1 MSWLILHKEEERH
14 KKWWQIDVMVWN
26 IWILTS
32 VNITITHLVD
42 IYIA

>member
-1 MSWLILHKEEERH
+1 MSWLILHKEEEKH
-14 KKWWQIDVMVWN
+14 KKWWQIYVMVWN